1 MHIIE
6 YLQYAAYVLFVF
18 AFILMTVKWKIST
31 SLVILTGALS
41 AAAFATG
48 GYWLYTNC
56 SADYFDFFF
65 PVTGLVLGG
74 TYTVYVAEYEGQKAI
89 FNFLAAIFFVTIA
102 ETAAS
107 AVALSAA
114 GSNYAYLVVEFIVF
128 ISIMVIREF
137 FTKSFYETIMKCNDS
152 GWGMLDMAIII
163 YLFVI
168 YMMTMTTSYEKMLP
182 IRIGLEVIM
191 LVGVIAIFV
200 LAGKTLQN
208 QENRHNYT
216 ILKEQAKSWIKQV
229 EELSQNERQLSVL
242 RHDMRHKI
250 NIVSQLVEE
259 GHYAEALNVLDNT
272 DKDLEKSRPE
282 KYCDNIYINSV
293 LIMHRRTARD
303 NRISI
308 SYNIDI
314 PEEISVNVY
323 ELSVAMSNL
332 IENAINACVKIPD
345 CSDRYIKV
353 KARSTENN
361 LVLETVNSC
370 TARAETDK
378 NGMPVTDREGH
389 GIGIISVETF
399 VNKYNGM
406 LDFIAEDDRFTAR
419 VLVNYY

>member
-6 YLQYAAYVLFVF
+6 YLQYAAYVLFVLV
-18 AFILMTVKWKIST
+18 FILMTVKWKIST
-31 SLVILTGALS
+31 GVVILTGALS
-41 AAAFATG
+41 AAAFTAG

-56 SADYFDFFF
+56 SAEYFDFFF
-65 PVTGLVLGG
+65 PVTGLVIGG

-102 ETAAS
+102 ETAAR
-107 AVALSAA
+107 AVALSTA
-114 GSNYAYLVVEFIVF
+114 GSNYAYLAVEFIVF

-137 FTKSFYETIMKCNDS
+137 FTKSFYETIMKYNDS

-200 LAGKTLQN
+200 FTGKTLQN
-208 QENRHNYT
+208 QENQHNYT
-216 ILKEQAKSWIKQV
+216 LLKEQAKSWIKQV
-229 EELSQNERQLSVL
+229 EELSQNEKQISIL

-259 GHYAEALNVLDNT
+259 GHYGEALNVLDNT
-272 DKDLEKSRPE
+272 DKELEKSRPE
-282 KYCDNIYINSV
+282 KYCENIYINSV
-293 LIMHRRTARD
+293 LIMHRRTAQD

-323 ELSVAMSNL
+323 ELSVVMSNL

-345 CSDRYIKV
+345 YSDRYIKV

-361 LVLETVNSC
+361 LVLEIVNSC
-370 TARAETDK
+370 IAKAETDK

-389 GIGIISVETF
+389 GIGVISVETF

-406 LDFIAEDDRFTAR
+406 LDFMAEEDRFTAR